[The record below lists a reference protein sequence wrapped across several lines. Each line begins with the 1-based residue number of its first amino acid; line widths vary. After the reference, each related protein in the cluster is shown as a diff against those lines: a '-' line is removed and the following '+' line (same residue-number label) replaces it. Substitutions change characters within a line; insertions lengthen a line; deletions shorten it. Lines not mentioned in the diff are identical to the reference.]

1 MLRWVQKTR
10 HVYSHNA
17 QYGTQHRF
25 LRPGRRPALA
35 LDAQGRAEAAGEGA
49 GWEAAMS
56 IVDDVRDALKP
67 LGNVVH
73 DVLPGAFASYEGA
86 LVSAGTSVAILLN
99 IDDPDSYRHDI
110 E

>member
-1 MLRWVQKTR
+1 
-10 HVYSHNA
+10 
-17 QYGTQHRF
+17 
-25 LRPGRRPALA
+25 
-35 LDAQGRAEAAGEGA
+35 
-49 GWEAAMS
+49 MS

-99 IDDPDSYRHDI
+99 INDPDSYRHEI
-110 E
+110 ERLLREAGLTGVRATLHANPPFGRLFL